1 MIRLTLILVLVI
13 NFSTFASNV
22 KILGAQSTEDISHIY
37 IIKLLQLALDK
48 SKHLHGQQSLHILA
62 NAEITQGR
70 SIRLL
75 NDNFVDVHWAGSNIE
90 REKYL
95 LPIRFPLFKG
105 LLGYRVS
112 IIYKDNLTLFQKLTP
127 KKLKK
132 LIACQG
138 AHWPDSDILEFNQ
151 YKVMRVPRFDLM
163 FKMVNQK
170 RCDYFPRAIFEGYA
184 ELKAAQEQ
192 YPNLIMFDEVI
203 LHYNFPMYFFVNKQN
218 PKLAE
223 QIHYGLQQAL
233 NDGSIKEM
241 FRKDITMEYLFPL
254 NKWQSKQFYNLKNPY
269 LPELTPIN
277 DPLLWSTLEK

>member
-1 MIRLTLILVLVI
+1 MIRLSLIFVLAF
-13 NFSTFASNV
+13 NFSTFANNV
-22 KILGAQSTEDISHIY
+22 KILGAQSAEDISHIY

-48 SKHLHGQQSLHILA
+48 SDDLYDQKSLHILA

-112 IIYKDNLTLFQKLTP
+112 IIHKDNLKLFQQLTP
-127 KKLKK
+127 RKLKK

-192 YPNLIMFDEVI
+192 YPDLIMFDEVI
-203 LHYNFPMYFFVNKQN
+203 LHYNFPMYFFINKQN

-223 QIHYGLQQAL
+223 QIHYGLQRAL
-233 NDGSIKEM
+233 SDGSIEEM
-241 FRKDITMEYLFPL
+241 FRNDITMEYLFPL

-277 DPLLWSTLEK
+277 DPLLWSSLKK